1 MTMIHETVVTT
12 VSPEGV
18 VHVAPMGIV
27 ASPGTILLKPFRP
40 SVTLDNVLATRAA
53 VVNFTSDVRIFAGCV
68 TGRKEW
74 PTLPAQRVTGVRL
87 ESTLAH
93 AELRLLEHREDA
105 QRPQLLMQRIHD
117 VQHAGFEGF
126 NRAQSAVL
134 EAAVLVS
141 RLGMLDAQKILHEVG
156 YLHIA
161 VSKTAGEAEQQAWR
175 WLMEAIEK
183 HHPGLL
189 PADLAGSRQ

>member
-12 VSPEGV
+12 VSPDGV
-18 VHVAPMGIV
+18 VHVAPMGVV
-27 ASPGTILLKPFRP
+27 ATRQTILLKPFRP

-53 VVNFTSDVRIFAGCV
+53 VVNFTTDVRIFAGCV

-74 PTLPAQRVTGVRL
+74 PTLPAEAVAGVRL
-87 ESTLAH
+87 VSTLAH
-93 AELRLLEHREDA
+93 CELRLIEQRDDP
-105 QRPQLLMQRIHD
+105 QRPELLMQRVHD
-117 VQHAGFEGF
+117 VSHADFQGF

-141 RLGMLDAQKILHEVG
+141 RLGMLDSRKIAREVD

-161 VSKTAGEAEQQAWR
+161 IAKTAGEQEREAWG
-175 WLMEAIEK
+175 WLMETIEG

-189 PADLAGSRQ
+189 PADITGLPR

>member
-1 MTMIHETVVTT
+1 MIHETVVTT
-12 VSPEGV
+12 VSPEGL

-27 ASPGTILLKPFRP
+27 STPRTILLKPFRP
-40 SVTLDNVLATRAA
+40 STTLDNVLATRAA
-53 VVNFTSDVRIFAGCV
+53 VVNFTTDVRIFAGCV

-74 PTLPAQRVTGVRL
+74 PTLPAEVVTGARL
-87 ESTLAH
+87 VSSLAH
-93 AELRLLEHREDA
+93 AELRLLEQHDDPV
-105 QRPQLLMQRIHD
+105 RPQLLMQRVHE
-117 VQHAGFEGF
+117 VRHADFPGF

-141 RLGMLDAQKILHEVG
+141 RLGMLEPQKIVREVD

-161 VSKTAGEAEQQAWR
+161 ISKTAGDCERQAWR
-175 WLMEAIEK
+175 WLMDAIEG

-189 PADLAGSRQ
+189 PADVLGKAR